1 MPVQRKAEAV
11 GIFNSSE
18 LALLG
23 RVFDRLKVD
32 HQSEQQR
39 EVLASRIIANYMA
52 GVVDEEE
59 LLSASKQPLG
69 R

>member
-1 MPVQRKAEAV
+1 MPVQRKAEAA

-32 HQSEQQR
+32 GQSEQQR